1 MTSELYTTNLGLA
14 PYYSNFD
21 QAKQQYRYLFKA
33 SIPLQVQELQ
43 GIQAMLQ
50 DQISK
55 FGRNVYKEGS
65 IVEGCRFSFDVNN
78 LYYIKINDNYTNGSA
93 IATASL
99 AALANNRVYN
109 ANGLYAQIITSIS
122 GSTTAAPN
130 TNTLYIKYQNAANTQ
145 SEFAANDV
153 LTVTNSIS
161 NATICTIQVC
171 TNTVIANIG
180 APSGKSYALG
190 VSEGVIFHK
199 GTFVYVLPQYV
210 IVSLYSGY
218 PNNLSVGFSSV
229 ETIVTADM
237 DETLYDNADGS
248 PNYAAPGADRLQIV
262 PYLNVI
268 NTNAITNTSTFF
280 SLVDFVD
287 GAAATIRQ
295 REELSSLGDY
305 IATRVY
311 EAHGDFVVRPF
322 KLSTI
327 PLDSSNSISNTYV
340 ALQTDA
346 GIGYVEGYRV
356 EHTAPIPT
364 LLRKANDFANV
375 TAQQVTANFGYYAF
389 VKELAGT
396 FLSGTGAVQVELHNV
411 AKTAVSGGS
420 LLGVGYSTATK
431 IGTAYVRG
439 ITLDTIANYLPS
451 TTYKVYLFNIQMSP
465 GFNFGDVKSII
476 NYSGSV
482 LGVSDVVLT
491 YNASTGTNTA
501 VLQDTYLNGM
511 VYNFGA
517 TALKPDGFGNT
528 AAFNYKAKVST
539 TVQTNGYA
547 SVSVGAAAGT
557 GVAGFAYTGTMSGD
571 TEKKFIIVPTANG
584 IASNSSANVV
594 IVAGANTVIANG
606 STSFLTDYAIGDYVA
621 VYTTATPEIKLITN
635 IANNTY
641 MNVASNFATSNGTT
655 RHATAF
661 PAGIPINFSGKATR
675 TITTTSNTTGGFQ
688 LEKTMQGTFGADVYF
703 DIKRSSTVPTSKVV
717 KKLTYVKIDCS
728 NNAANSTGPWCLGL
742 PDVLNV
748 SRVFLGSGGTYSNSG
763 TDYSANFF
771 LDNGQRDCHYGLAY
785 LYPKTNIVPANGTIL
800 VELTHFTHNA
810 SQGVGFFTANSYPI
824 DANTANTN
832 AIQISDIPLY
842 TTQKGTVFDLRDCVD
857 FRVRASN
864 TAVSSNTVAGATIN
878 PSSTV
883 SFSSSSYLVAPDSNF
898 QSDLQYYMPRVD
910 RAVIDINGTLSI
922 VEGNPQVI
930 NPQPPEE
937 PAMTMTLGI
946 ISVPP
951 YPSLST
957 PEAKAEGRYD
967 YAIQCKLQ
975 QNRRY
980 TMRDIGVLDSRIT
993 NIEYY
998 TSLNLLEQSAQSL
1011 LVRSSTTGQNR
1022 FRNGIFVDP
1031 FNGFDISNTNDPNFK
1046 IAIDSDRSEI
1056 RPRFAQRR
1064 TDMSFDANN
1073 STNTVLHGEL
1083 VMLQHSSNNLYI
1095 TQPYASKYRNC
1106 IEGNVFEW
1114 LGTMTLNPP
1123 ATLDPDLST
1132 SPDVIN
1138 NLDLAA
1144 NWINLGQSAWGTHW
1158 GNWVDVATNVTV
1170 NTASSTSGST
1180 TTTTTQTTTTTT
1192 QQKTGQQL
1200 NVTTQQNQYNLG
1212 TFVTNISLLPYLK
1225 PAVIRFTAHG
1235 LKPNTRVYAFFNNV
1249 AVSNYCAP
1257 RFSDFTFNSISGD
1270 KHSGFYGDPLWTDST
1285 GSIYGTFVI
1294 PANTFRSQEL
1304 IFMLTDVSDI
1314 VAGAL
1319 AMKTK
1324 ATATFY
1330 GSRLAFSTASSIL
1343 NTREAVVNLNEIT
1356 ESKVIT
1362 GTNVTTSIVTTPTIP
1377 YTPYTPYNPA
1387 GGGGGGE
1394 GPGTSADSDGDGC
1407 ACGDGA
1413 E

>member
-1 MTSELYTTNLGLA
+1 MTSELYNTNLGLS
-14 PYYSNFD
+14 PYFSNFD
-21 QAKQQYRYLFKA
+21 QAKQHYRYLFKA
-33 SIPLQVQELQ
+33 GIPLQVQELQ

-78 LYYIKINDNYTNGSA
+78 LYYLKINDNYTNGSV
-93 IATASL
+93 IAASSL
-99 AALANNRVYN
+99 ADLANNYVYN
-109 ANGLYAQIITSIS
+109 SNGLFAKIITTVV

-145 SEFAANDV
+145 SEFAANDT

-180 APSGKSYALG
+180 NPSGKSYALG
-190 VSEGVIFHK
+190 VSDGVIFHK

-210 IVSLYSGY
+210 IVSPYSGS

-229 ETIVTADM
+229 ESIITAEM
-237 DETLYDNADGS
+237 DDTLYDNADGTT
-248 PNYAAPGADRLQIV
+248 NYAAPGADRLAIV
-262 PYLNVI
+262 PYLNVV

-287 GAAATIRQ
+287 GAAVTIRQ
-295 REELSSLGDY
+295 KEELSSLGDY

-327 PLDSSNSISNTYV
+327 PLDNANSMSNTYV

-356 EHTAPIPT
+356 EHNAPIPT

-375 TAQQVTANFGYYAF
+375 SAQQVTANFGYYAT

-396 FLSGTGAVQVELHNV
+396 FLGSDVVQVELHNV

-420 LLGVGYSTATK
+420 LLSVGYSAATK

-439 ITLDTIANYLPS
+439 ITLDNSASYLPN
-451 TTYKVYLFNIQMSP
+451 TTYKLYLFNIQMSP

-482 LGVSDVVLT
+482 LGVADVVLT
-491 YNASTGTNTA
+491 YGVSTGANTA
-501 VLQDTYLNGM
+501 VLQDTYLNGL

-528 AAFNYKAKVST
+528 ASFNYKAKVST
-539 TVQTNGYA
+539 TVQVNGYA
-547 SVSVGAAAGT
+547 SISVGAASGT
-557 GVAGFAYTGTMSGD
+557 GVEGFAYTGTMSGD
-571 TEKKFIIVPTANG
+571 NEQKFIIIPTANG
-584 IASNSSANVV
+584 ISANNTANVV
-594 IVAGANTVIANG
+594 TVAGANTVIANG
-606 STSFLTDYAIGDYVA
+606 ATSFLTDYAIGDYIA

-655 RHATAF
+655 RHATAY
-661 PAGIPINFSGKATR
+661 PTGVPINFAAKSTR
-675 TITTTSNTTGGFQ
+675 TISTTSNTTGGFQ
-688 LEKTMQGTFGADVYF
+688 LEKTMSGTFGADVYF

-717 KKLTYVKIDCS
+717 KKNVYVKIDCS
-728 NNAANSTGPWCLGL
+728 NNAANSAGPWCLGL
-742 PDVLNV
+742 PDVL
-748 SRVFLGSGGTYSNSG
+748 SLGRVWIGTGGAYSNSG
-763 TDYSANFF
+763 TDFSANFY

-785 LYPKTNIVPANGTIL
+785 LYPRTNIVPANGTIL

-857 FRVRASN
+857 FRLRASN

-878 PSSTV
+878 PSSTLT
-883 SFSSSSYLVAPDSNF
+883 FSSTPYLVAPDSNF

-922 VEGNPQVI
+922 VEGNPQAI
-930 NPQPPEE
+930 YPQPPEE
-937 PAMTMTLGI
+937 PPLTMTLGI

-957 PEAKAEGRYD
+957 IEAKAEGRYD

-980 TMRDIGVLDSRIT
+980 TMRDIGVLDQRIT
-993 NIEYY
+993 NVEYY

-1011 LVRSSTTGQNR
+1011 LVRNSISGQNR

-1031 FNGFDISNTNDPNFK
+1031 FNGFDISNTNDPSFK
-1046 IAIDSDRSEI
+1046 IAIDAERSEI

-1073 STNTVLHGEL
+1073 SSNTTQHGEL
-1083 VMLQHSSNNLYI
+1083 VMLQHTSNTVYI
-1095 TQPYASKYRNC
+1095 QQPYASKYRNC

-1114 LGTMTLNPP
+1114 VGTIQLEPWGTLE
-1123 ATLDPDLST
+1123 PDLST

-1144 NWINLGQSAWGTHW
+1144 NWINLGQSAWGTQW
-1158 GNWVDVATNVTV
+1158 GNWVDVATTV
-1170 NTASSTSGST
+1170 SNNTTSTTSGQT

-1192 QQKTGQQL
+1192 QQKTGQKL
-1200 NVTTQQNQYNLG
+1200 NVTTQQNSLNLG
-1212 TFVTNISLLPYLK
+1212 TFVTNISLLPYIK
-1225 PAVIRFTAHG
+1225 PAIIRFTAHG

-1249 AVSNYCAP
+1249 AVSAYCAP
-1257 RFSDFTFNSISGD
+1257 KFSDFTFNSISGD
-1270 KHSGFYGDPLWTDST
+1270 KHSGFYGDALWTDSS
-1285 GSIYGTFVI
+1285 GSLYGTFSI

-1304 IFMLTDVSDI
+1304 VLMLTDVDDI

-1343 NTREAVVNLNEIT
+1343 NTRDAVVNINEIT
-1356 ESKVIT
+1356 EQKTIT
-1362 GTNVTTSIVTTPTIP
+1362 GTNVTTTIVTTPTNP
-1377 YTPYTPYNPA
+1377 NTPYTPGTPYGPGDSP
-1387 GGGGGGE
+1387 GGGGDG
-1394 GPGTSADSDGDGC
+1394 AAAGDGC
-1407 ACGDGA
+1407 GCGDGG